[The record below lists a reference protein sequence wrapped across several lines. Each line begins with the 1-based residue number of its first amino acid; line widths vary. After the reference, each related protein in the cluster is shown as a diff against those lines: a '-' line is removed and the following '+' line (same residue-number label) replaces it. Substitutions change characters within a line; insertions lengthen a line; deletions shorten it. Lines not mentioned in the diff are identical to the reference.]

1 MADLLFAG
9 LRPDVLRH
17 GDDLMSFSMLDAL
30 SRAKLAFDDG
40 DFKTAASTLQLAADY
55 CDKMHA
61 LQEEM
66 ALLDAELTDRINKDK
81 TA

>member
-1 MADLLFAG
+1 MRRYRRRRRIL
-9 LRPDVLRH
+9 H
-17 GDDLMSFSMLDAL
+17 HECDLMAFSMLDAL

-40 DFKTAASTLQLAADY
+40 DFKTAASTLQLATDY

-66 ALLDAELTDRINKDK
+66 ALLDAEMTDRINKEKD
-81 TA
+81 A